1 MVAMKALVCLL
12 LAGCGLDMGAPQ
24 PWVSISDVSG
34 PLVAERF
41 APSGVR
47 GPRTLAT
54 NPLRVVTY
62 NVEYA
67 PDPAALADAL
77 INTPALASAGLVF
90 VQEVESYPAEGK
102 SRTAQMADKLGLGY
116 VYVPAR
122 EVRDG
127 GTHGLAI
134 LSAFPISDVEKMD
147 LPDASKKT
155 QHRIAIRATLDIDGT
170 PLTVVDVH
178 LDTKLNTQQ
187 RIAQLSPAVM
197 SSLDAQVIAGD
208 FNMSWVQWVDGT
220 VPVLSSTGAPDQ
232 APVLDGYMRKQG
244 FATPTAGSGA
254 TEHMFGLEQRLDAIY
269 TRDVTPTYGAVERVG
284 PSDHWPMWIDV
295 ALQ

>member
-1 MVAMKALVCLL
+1 MKALALVL
-12 LAGCGLDMGAPQ
+12 LAGCGLDMSAAQ
-24 PWVSISDVSG
+24 PWVSISELSG
-34 PLVAERF
+34 PLVAERV
-41 APSGVR
+41 APAGVR
-47 GPRTLAT
+47 GPHVLAT

-62 NVEYA
+62 NLEYA

-77 INTPALASAGLVF
+77 INTPALASAGLVL
-90 VQEVESYPAEGK
+90 VQEVESYPEEGT
-102 SRTAQMADKLGLGY
+102 SRTAQMAEKLGLGY

-147 LPDASKKT
+147 LPETSRKS
-155 QHRIAIRATLDIDGT
+155 QHRIAIRATIDIDGA

-187 RIAQLSPAVM
+187 RIAQLSPVVM
-197 SSLDAQVIAGD
+197 SSLDAELIAGD

-220 VPVLSSTGAPDQ
+220 VPVLTSSGAPDQ
-232 APVLDGYMRKQG
+232 APVVDGYMRKQG
-244 FATPTAGSGA
+244 FDTPTAGSGA

-269 TRDVTPTYGAVERVG
+269 TRDVTPTYGGVERVG
-284 PSDHWPMWIDV
+284 PSDHWPMWID
-295 ALQ
+295 LSRQ